1 MLWTRVASG
10 VVLAPLFL
18 LLVYL
23 EFPYFHL
30 LVAAIAGVMG
40 WEFTRMDGRIGKKR
54 SAFVIAAALGAVAAV
69 SFGHWLPA
77 LALIAVATIALAVAD
92 QVAGRKGFYIVQIAV
107 VYVALPAI
115 SLLYVMSV
123 GGAVSIF
130 WLLAV
135 VWATDIGAY
144 AFGRM
149 IGGPKL
155 APSISPNKTWSG
167 AVGGLVSAVVISAA
181 VTWGFGVQITFLLGA
196 LAVGLSIVSQAG
208 DLFESG
214 LKRRYQVKD
223 SGALIP
229 GHGGVMDR
237 FDGLWFAAPL
247 AALLALLL
255 GGGVQS
261 W

>member
-23 EFPYFHL
+23 EFPYFNV
-30 LVAAIAGVMG
+30 LVAAIAGVMA
-40 WEFTRMDGRIGKKR
+40 WEFSRMDGRMGNKR
-54 SAFVIAAALGAVAAV
+54 SGFLILAAVAAV
-69 SFGHWLPA
+69 MAASLGQWGAA
-77 LALIAVATIALAVAD
+77 LGLVAASAVTLAASD
-92 QVAGRKGFYIVQIAV
+92 QVAGRKGLYTVQIAV

-115 SLLYVMSV
+115 SLLYVLSV
-123 GGAVSIF
+123 GHSVSIF

-167 AVGGLVSAVVISAA
+167 AIGGLVSAVGISAA
-181 VTWGFGVQITFLLGA
+181 VGLGFGVQITALLLA
-196 LAVGLSIVSQAG
+196 LAGGLSVVSQAG

-214 LKRRYQVKD
+214 LKRHYRVKD
-223 SGALIP
+223 SGTLIP
-229 GHGGVMDR
+229 GHGGAMDR
-237 FDGLWFAAPL
+237 FDGLWAAAPV
-247 AALLALLL
+247 AALIALVL